1 MAAYNTFVVVDCKKR
16 TPTLVTSS
24 ARKARSVLAT
34 GFRIEVWND
43 NNKVNTI
50 YHKNQSAFRDY
61 IILEKDYIRQKQEKA
76 TQRRAKRFEQSSHI
90 F

>member
-1 MAAYNTFVVVDCKKR
+1 MASYNTFVVVDCKKR

-34 GFRIEVWND
+34 GFRVEVWND

-50 YHKNQSAFRDY
+50 YYKNQSRLGQY
-61 IILEKDYIRQKQEKA
+61 IKLEKEYIRQKQEKA
-76 TQRRAKRFEQSSHI
+76 TQRRAKRIEQSSYCV
-90 F
+90 

>member
-24 ARKARSVLAT
+24 ARKARGVLAM
-34 GFRIEVWND
+34 GFRIEVWSD

-50 YHKNQSAFRDY
+50 YYKTQSRLGQY
-61 IILEKDYIRQKQEKA
+61 IKLEKEYIRQKQKKA
-76 TQRRAKRFEQSSHI
+76 TKRRALRYEQSGNS

>member
-24 ARKARSVLAT
+24 ARKARSVLT
-34 GFRIEVWND
+34 SGFRIDVWND

-50 YHKNQSAFRDY
+50 YYKTQALLGQY
-61 IILEKDYIRQKQEKA
+61 IKLEKEYIRQKQEKA
-76 TQRRAKRFEQSSHI
+76 THKKELGYDRVKF

>member
-1 MAAYNTFVVVDCKKR
+1 MAVYNTFVVVDCKKR

-24 ARKARSVLAT
+24 ARKARGILAV
-34 GFRIEVWND
+34 GFRVDVWND

-50 YHKNQSAFRDY
+50 YYKNQSLLGQY
-61 IILEKDYIRQKQEKA
+61 IKLEKEYIRQKQEKA
-76 TQRRAKRFEQSSHI
+76 TKRRLLRYEQSNYI